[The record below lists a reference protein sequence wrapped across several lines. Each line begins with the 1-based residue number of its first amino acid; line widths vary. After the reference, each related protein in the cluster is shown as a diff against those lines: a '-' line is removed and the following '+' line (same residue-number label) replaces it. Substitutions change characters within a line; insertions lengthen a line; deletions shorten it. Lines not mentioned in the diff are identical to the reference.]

1 MWQMMLYMYT
11 LDRVTDVALV
21 GGGVYP
27 QQGVGFLICHE
38 RDAHAN
44 GEGVGVNFSKY
55 VSMTY

>member
-1 MWQMMLYMYT
+1 MMLYMYT